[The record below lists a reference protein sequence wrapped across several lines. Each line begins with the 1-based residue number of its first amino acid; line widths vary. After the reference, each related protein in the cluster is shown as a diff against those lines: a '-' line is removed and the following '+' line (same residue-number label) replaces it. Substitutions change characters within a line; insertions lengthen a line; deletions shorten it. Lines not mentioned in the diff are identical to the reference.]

1 MNPYNH
7 NPFKTDAGNINNE
20 HDANRALAAEARK
33 AQGTN
38 QFTKPTV
45 EDWELFDPHCELN
58 NWMED

>member
-7 NPFKTDAGNINNE
+7 NPFKTDDNE
-20 HDANRALAAEARK
+20 ISNERDANRALAETAK
-33 AQGTN
+33 KD

-45 EDWELFDPHCELN
+45 EDWELFDPHCELH